1 MKHAIIMLLCG
12 VLAFCALAGAAGC
25 RENKEDNEME
35 WTWLLPAPEERTLDA
50 GEEFAVA
57 LNAQIGDANY
67 FELRVESGAD
77 LRGVIA
83 YHNAEDPE
91 EKNEEDFY
99 IGREQT
105 SFRQILDFYFEN
117 AYDKVLE
124 SVTLK
129 NAGTERASV
138 RVNAVGCAVK
148 EWYGS
153 AQVFLEKENIRLGV
167 DMNAGGAIN
176 YLELLNARVEQVKMP
191 DGSVEIG
198 INYAAKDG
206 AELMYDSVNLINE
219 MDRGRLVQQSYYGT
233 SSPPYEYAQYIGT
246 AWPYNPVQGG
256 DYTGTSSQ
264 IVDFE
269 FSEDEI
275 YVKTRPLDWAKEESA
290 TDSYM
295 ENWYSIED
303 GVVRVRNAF
312 TDFSGWVHTYRD
324 QELPAFYGT
333 IALGTL
339 VTYQGDAPF
348 TGGDLSYHPG
358 LGNWVGQGRAYWDNI
373 TENWAAWVNEDDF
386 GVGLYTPDV
395 THILTGKVGTKQ
407 YTSALSK
414 AEACTYTTLIGRMR
428 IRTFETLRYEYYLS
442 VGNVASIRRAFYR
455 LHENGAA
462 NGQVAEWCASK

>member
-1 MKHAIIMLLCG
+1 
-12 VLAFCALAGAAGC
+12 
-25 RENKEDNEME
+25 ME

-219 MDRGRLVQQSYYGT
+219 MDRGRFSSRITGLLRLRTNARSISARRGRIIPCRAATIQGLPLRLSISSFRRMKSMSKRAPWIGRKK
-233 SSPPYEYAQYIGT
+233 SPPRILTWKTGIRSKTALSGCATRLRISRAGCIRTAIRNFPRFTARLRSARSSLIRGTLRLRAATSRITPASATGWDREEPIGT
-246 AWPYNPVQGG
+246 ISPK
-256 DYTGTSSQ
+256 TG
-264 IVDFE
+264 
-269 FSEDEI
+269 
-275 YVKTRPLDWAKEESA
+275 
-290 TDSYM
+290 
-295 ENWYSIED
+295 
-303 GVVRVRNAF
+303 
-312 TDFSGWVHTYRD
+312 
-324 QELPAFYGT
+324 
-333 IALGTL
+333 
-339 VTYQGDAPF
+339 
-348 TGGDLSYHPG
+348 
-358 LGNWVGQGRAYWDNI
+358 
-373 TENWAAWVNEDDF
+373 
-386 GVGLYTPDV
+386 
-395 THILTGKVGTKQ
+395 
-407 YTSALSK
+407 
-414 AEACTYTTLIGRMR
+414 
-428 IRTFETLRYEYYLS
+428 
-442 VGNVASIRRAFYR
+442 RR
-455 LHENGAA
+455 G
-462 NGQVAEWCASK
+462 